1 MVIALFYEYFLFL
14 NLFYVD
20 VIVRKN
26 EGTLIFNLLTS
37 SALLLTLMFAVFSES
52 AEKKGEALFI
62 ENCAECH
69 QRNGKGIVN
78 VYPSLAGNELVVGSG
93 ADVALV
99 LIIGRGEMPSF
110 NEVMTSTDMANVVNY
125 VRNSFG
131 NKGKLISEEVI
142 ESFKQ

>member
-1 MVIALFYEYFLFL
+1 MVIALFYKYFLFL

-26 EGTLIFNLLTS
+26 EGTLILNLLTS

-52 AEKKGEALFI
+52 VEKKGEALFI

-93 ADVALV
+93 ADVAL
-99 LIIGRGEMPSF
+99 GPYYRQ
-110 NEVMTSTDMANVVNY
+110 
-125 VRNSFG
+125 R
-131 NKGKLISEEVI
+131 
-142 ESFKQ
+142 

>member
-1 MVIALFYEYFLFL
+1 MIL
-14 NLFYVD
+14 
-20 VIVRKN
+20 
-26 EGTLIFNLLTS
+26 NLLTS
-37 SALLLTLMFAVFSES
+37 STLLLALMFAVFSES
-52 AEKKGEALFI
+52 AEKTGEVLFI

-78 VYPSLAGNELVVGSG
+78 VYPSLAGNELVIGSG

-110 NEVMTSTDMANVVNY
+110 NEAMTSADMANVINY

-131 NKGKLISEEVI
+131 NKGELVSEEVI
-142 ESFKQ
+142 ESLKQ